1 MSMEAWVTALTAVIA
16 ALGGASLIPRLV
28 DGIKAM
34 RDNRA
39 REEKD
44 ENRSLMGRAANAER
58 RADREAEYRRRVE
71 VWAGRLEYMLA
82 QLGVPADKI
91 PAKPEWARSKEN
103 A

>member
-1 MSMEAWVTALTAVIA
+1 MEAVITGLTAIIA
-16 ALGGASLIPRLV
+16 ALGGASIIPKIV
-28 DGIKAM
+28 DGIKSM

-39 REEKD
+39 REEKN

-91 PAKPEWARSKEN
+91 PAKPAWERSKEN
-103 A
+103 V